1 MVCLGVKYGCDAVR
15 DAPALL
21 STARHLGL
29 QVVGVSFHVGSGC
42 RDPLA
47 YRAAVRAARGVFDVA
62 AELGIR
68 MTLLD
73 IGGGYPGDNEPVF
86 VQVEKQAWE
95 GEVVEAVT
103 ARCRRMAKLY
113 RTVTREIPLGTL
125 SGLYF

>member
-1 MVCLGVKYGCDAVR
+1 MAGRVTCRLVLRIRCDAEDAMVCLGVKYGCDAVR

-47 YRAAVRAARGVFDVA
+47 FRAAVRAARGVFDLA
-62 AELGIR
+62 ASLGTR

-73 IGGGYPGDNEPVF
+73 IGGGYPGDNEPAF
-86 VQVEKQAWE
+86 LQVNRPCTISP
-95 GEVVEAVT
+95 VV
-103 ARCRRMAKLY
+103 
-113 RTVTREIPLGTL
+113 PLCV
-125 SGLYF
+125 SVI